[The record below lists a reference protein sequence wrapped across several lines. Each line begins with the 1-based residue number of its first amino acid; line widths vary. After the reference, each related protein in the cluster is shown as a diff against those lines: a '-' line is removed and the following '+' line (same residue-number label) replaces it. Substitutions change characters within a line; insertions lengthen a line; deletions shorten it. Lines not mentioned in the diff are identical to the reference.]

1 MPRKIP
7 LIIIFS
13 WLCFCYIPASYAMD
27 ESLPER
33 ATLAANRMRFDAET
47 GDFLADGDVTIT
59 AGELKID
66 APEGSGN
73 VENRIITFERGIK
86 ASGRWQGDKVDI
98 RAGKLLLTFDDIPVC
113 RFQNGVKGG
122 IGAMY
127 LDADRLTLIGAGGLG
142 DPTPKDMQTKF
153 SLAKVRSMEDR
164 SRGMSFSADS
174 VEGVLR
180 AGELYDLT
188 AKRGVRLKGRPKANE
203 APVSLRGDNALYS
216 LERGSVVVSGHVTA
230 VQGGR
235 TLKSDSVVYFPD
247 LNRVEAL
254 GGLTRTA
261 DGTMNQDRAEITIDL
276 SRERNSKPAVT
287 PTRQE
292 AQKKAEE
299 TAKKAAKRT
308 ARKTGRK

>member
-1 MPRKIP
+1 MPRKI
-7 LIIIFS
+7 LLLVIFS
-13 WLCFCYIPASYAMD
+13 RLFFCYIPASYAID
-27 ESLPER
+27 ENLPER

-73 VENRIITFERGIK
+73 VGNRIINFDRGIK
-86 ASGRWQGDKVDI
+86 AYGRWQGDTVDI
-98 RAGKLLLTFDDIPVC
+98 RAGKLLLTFDDVPVC

-122 IGAMY
+122 IGSMY
-127 LDADRLTLIGAGGLG
+127 LDADRLTLTGVGGLG

-153 SLAKVRSMEDR
+153 SLAKVRSIEDR
-164 SRGMSFSADS
+164 SRGMSFSAES

-188 AKRGVRLKGRPKANE
+188 AKRGVRLRGKPKANE
-203 APVSLRGDNALYS
+203 APVNLRGDNALYS

-254 GGLTRTA
+254 GGLTRTTE
-261 DGTMNQDRAEITIDL
+261 GTMNQDRAEITIDL
-276 SRERNSKPAVT
+276 TRERNAKPIAT
-287 PTRQE
+287 PTRQA

-299 TAKKAAKRT
+299 TVKKAASKTAKRT
-308 ARKTGRK
+308 VKK

>member
-1 MPRKIP
+1 MPKKIFA
-7 LIIIFS
+7 LIIFS
-13 WLCFCYIPASYAMD
+13 WLCFNYIPASYAID
-27 ESLPER
+27 ETLPDT
-33 ATLAANRMRFDAET
+33 ATLSANRMRFDSET

-59 AGELKID
+59 AGELQVD
-66 APEGSGN
+66 APIGTGN
-73 VENRIITFERGIK
+73 IDTKIIDFDRGIK
-86 ASGRWQGDKVDI
+86 ASGKWQGDKVDI
-98 RAGKLLLTFDDIPVC
+98 KAGRLLLSFSDIPTC

-122 IGAMY
+122 IGALY
-127 LDADRLTLIGAGGLG
+127 LDADRLTLTGMGGLG

-164 SRGMSFSADS
+164 SRGMTFGADS

-188 AKRGVRLKGRPKANE
+188 AKRGVWLKGRPKANE

-230 VQGGR
+230 IQGGR

-254 GGLTRTA
+254 GGLTRTS

-276 SRERNSKPAVT
+276 SRERNAKPAQT

-292 AQKKAEE
+292 ARKKAET
-299 TAKKAAKRT
+299 TAKKAATSKR
-308 ARKTGRK
+308 KVKK